1 MRVRWRKPRIRTALL
16 AINVSLLL
24 LPLIGVWV
32 LRLYESALV
41 RQTEA
46 ELIAQAATIGAAYK
60 AEWLRAVTARPKD
73 GGGILDH
80 LPMASVTESQAESY
94 WRPRFAVLDLAT
106 DPVLPVP
113 PPADPNAEPADP
125 AAIAAGERLQPVL
138 ADVQRITLA
147 GLRVLDA
154 RGIVVATSGGDH
166 GMTLRN
172 QFEVSEAL
180 GGRPVSSLRARVR
193 QGTDPV
199 DPGSISRGS
208 RVRVFLAL
216 PVIEQGRVLGAV
228 LLSRTPVSIEQA
240 LYGKRWH
247 LAGLAL
253 ALLTAG
259 AGMALFTGY
268 TVSRPIRA
276 VTEQAKAAAAG
287 ERVVMPRTRRSAT
300 READELWSSITSMA
314 RTLEQRAD
322 FIRAFAAE
330 VSHEFKT
337 PLAAIRGAVEISR
350 DHADTMTRQERDH
363 FLANIGA
370 DVERLDRLVRR
381 LLELARAEAPGPVMV
396 EDVDLGQAVR
406 EAAAPFQ
413 AAGLSVDVDAPPGT
427 VIVRTAH
434 EALHAALSNLLDNIR
449 QHAGDGAQARIS
461 WRVDKTARHVALR
474 VSDNGRGI
482 SAGNADRVFDRFFTT
497 ARNTG
502 GTGLGLS
509 IVQSR
514 LEACGVSIRLVAA
527 QAGAAFLI
535 TLPLAG

>member
-1 MRVRWRKPRIRTALL
+1 
-16 AINVSLLL
+16 
-24 LPLIGVWV
+24 
-32 LRLYESALV
+32 
-41 RQTEA
+41 
-46 ELIAQAATIGAAYK
+46 
-60 AEWLRAVTARPKD
+60 
-73 GGGILDH
+73 
-80 LPMASVTESQAESY
+80 
-94 WRPRFAVLDLAT
+94 
-106 DPVLPVP
+106 
-113 PPADPNAEPADP
+113 
-125 AAIAAGERLQPVL
+125 
-138 ADVQRITLA
+138 
-147 GLRVLDA
+147 
-154 RGIVVATSGGDH
+154 
-166 GMTLRN
+166 
-172 QFEVSEAL
+172 
-180 GGRPVSSLRARVR
+180 
-193 QGTDPV
+193 
-199 DPGSISRGS
+199 
-208 RVRVFLAL
+208 
-216 PVIEQGRVLGAV
+216 
-228 LLSRTPVSIEQA
+228 
-240 LYGKRWH
+240 
-247 LAGLAL
+247 
-253 ALLTAG
+253 
-259 AGMALFTGY
+259 
-268 TVSRPIRA
+268 
-276 VTEQAKAAAAG
+276 

>member
-1 MRVRWRKPRIRTALL
+1 MNVRWRKPRIRTALL
-16 AINVSLLL
+16 AINLSLLL

-60 AEWLRAVTARPKD
+60 AEWLRAAMAQPRE

-80 LPMASVTESQAESY
+80 LPMVSVTGSQEEGY
-94 WRPRFAVLDLAT
+94 WRPRFAVLDLAS

-113 PPADPNAEPADP
+113 PPADPNTGPADP
-125 AAIAAGERLQPVL
+125 AAVTAGERLQPVL

-154 RGIVVATSGGDH
+154 RGTVVATSGGDD
-166 GMTLRN
+166 GMSLRN
-172 QFEVSEAL
+172 QFEVYEAL

-193 QGTDPV
+193 QGIEPV
-199 DPGSISRGS
+199 DLASISRGS
-208 RVRVFLAL
+208 QVRVFLAL

-253 ALLTAG
+253 VLLTAG

-287 ERVVMPRTRRSAT
+287 ARVVMPRTRRSAT
-300 READELWSSITSMA
+300 READELWASITSMA

-337 PLAAIRGAVEISR
+337 PLAAIRGAVEIIR
-350 DHADTMTRQERDH
+350 DHADTMTPQERDH

-381 LLELARAEAPGPVMV
+381 LLELARAETPGPAVL
-396 EDVDLGQAVR
+396 EAFDLEEAVR
-406 EAAAPFQ
+406 AAAAPFQ
-413 AAGLSVDVDAPPGT
+413 AAGLIVIIDAPPAKIT
-427 VIVRTAH
+427 VRAAH

-449 QHAGDGAQARIS
+449 QHAGEGAHGRIS
-461 WRVDKTARHVALR
+461 WKADKTGRHVELQVR
-474 VSDNGRGI
+474 DNGRGI

-497 ARNTG
+497 ARNAG

-509 IVQSR
+509 IVQSQ
-514 LEACGVSIRLVAA
+514 LEACGVSIKLAPA
-527 QAGAAFLI
+527 QAGATFLV